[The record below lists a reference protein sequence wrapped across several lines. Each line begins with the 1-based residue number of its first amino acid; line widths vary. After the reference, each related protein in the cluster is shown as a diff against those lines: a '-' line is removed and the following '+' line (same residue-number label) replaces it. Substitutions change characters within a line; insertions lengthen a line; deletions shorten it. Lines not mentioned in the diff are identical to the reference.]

1 MAKSNSILRLALITC
16 FAHHGYRRAG
26 VGFCEGENKFH
37 ADDFSESQ
45 LKQLE
50 DDPRLKLE
58 LVDVEP
64 HELAAASSAD
74 ALQGH
79 LADDTFSLE
88 KVGSQTNETKQ
99 DEGTLVGDGLGVTS
113 PEGGADKLAIK
124 ALSFAEAVIQLEPG
138 NKEHFTGD
146 GKPQC
151 DVLSKLMGEPVSA
164 SERDA
169 LWSAFKAEQAPNQE
183 AE

>member
-1 MAKSNSILRLALITC
+1 MVKPNSTLRLALITC

-45 LKQLE
+45 LKQLD

-58 LVDVEP
+58 LIDVES
-64 HELAAASSAD
+64 HELAAASSSD
-74 ALQGH
+74 ALHGH
-79 LADDTFSLE
+79 LSGDTVSLE

-99 DEGTLVGDGLGVTS
+99 DEGALVGDGLGVTGS
-113 PEGGADKLAIK
+113 EGDTGKSVIK
-124 ALSFAEAVIQLEPG
+124 SLSFAEAILELSPD

-169 LWSAFKAEQAPNQE
+169 LWSAFKVEQAANQE